1 MAINQWL
8 AFMRVTTTRLRFWLN
23 IAAIVI
29 FLGALLASLAMTSDA
44 LRNSARFDR
53 LYTLLLL
60 VNVLALVTLFTLIG
74 VNLWHLISQVRGK
87 QAGARLTVRLLSL
100 MIILSVAPVAVVYY
114 FSLEFLNQRLDSW
127 FDVNIEKA
135 LDNALT
141 LSRATLDTRMREA
154 YKQTQL
160 AADDLALDNDDSA
173 SLYLNELRARSGAS
187 EMTLL
192 APNGQIIAFDAAET
206 AQLLPHRP
214 SENVLLQLK
223 QTDSYVNLDNIE
235 GHGSYIR
242 VTIKVVQAKYVRLLH
257 ALYPVT
263 ESLNEL
269 ANNVETA
276 YIEYKERSYLQ
287 KPLKWSFT
295 LVLSLVLLFTIFGA
309 VWIAFFAAQRFVEPI
324 SDLAAATQSVARGNY
339 GTQLTVTE
347 LDELGFLVSSFN
359 EMSRKIA
366 QARDAVR
373 QSQQLA
379 ESQRIYLEA
388 VLSRLSSGVIS
399 LDAENRLLTANT
411 AAEQILGVP
420 LSELL
425 EQRLGNL
432 LDKYPTLQFLCDSIR
447 AHTHNLDW
455 REEIVLFGESGR
467 KVLMCRGT
475 QLEFSQDQQALNGEV
490 IVFDDIT
497 TLIQAQRTAA
507 WSEVARRLAH
517 EIKNPLTPIQLS
529 AERLRHKYLRT
540 LPEKEA
546 ETLDRLTHTI
556 IQQVDNMKEMVN
568 AFSDYARTPVM
579 KFQTIQFNQLVKEV
593 LDLYQSTMTPIEEI
607 LDLYDHPL
615 SQFQLHLAENL
626 PNIQA
631 DKGRLRQVLH
641 NLIKNALEATPHPNI
656 VTVTTQWVS
665 HANLEQV
672 ELRVQDQGVGVPVE
686 KLDSVFEPY
695 VTTKAKGTG
704 LGLAIVK
711 KIVDEHGG
719 TVWIE
724 NHGGACVVVRLP
736 VQKLVE
742 V

>member
-1 MAINQWL
+1 
-8 AFMRVTTTRLRFWLN
+8 MRVTTSKLRFWLN
-23 IAAIVI
+23 IAAIII

-44 LRNSARFDR
+44 LRNAARFDR
-53 LYTLLLL
+53 LYTMLLLI
-60 VNVLALVTLFTLIG
+60 NVLALVTLLTLIG
-74 VNLWHLISQVRGK
+74 VNLWHLIHQVRGK
-87 QAGARLTVRLLSL
+87 QVGARLTLRLLSL
-100 MIILSVAPVAVVYY
+100 LIILSVTPVTVVYY

-127 FDVNIEKA
+127 LDVNIETA

-141 LSRATLDTRMREA
+141 LSRTTLDTRIREA
-154 YKQTQL
+154 YKQTQR
-160 AADDLALDNDDSA
+160 AADDLALDNDDDA
-173 SLYLNELRARSGAS
+173 SLFLNELRARSGAS

-223 QTDSYVNLDNIE
+223 QTDSYVNLDSIE

-242 VTIKVVQAKYVRLLH
+242 VVIKIVRAKYVRLLH
-257 ALYPVT
+257 ALYPIT

-269 ANNVETA
+269 ANNIETA
-276 YIEYKERSYLQ
+276 YVKYRERSYLQ

-295 LVLSLVLLFTIFGA
+295 LVLSLVLLFSIFGA
-309 VWIAFFAAQRFVEPI
+309 VWVAFFAAQRFVEPI

-339 GTQLTVTE
+339 GTQLAVTE

-366 QARDAVR
+366 KARDEVR
-373 QSQQLA
+373 HSQQLA

-399 LDAENRLLTANT
+399 LDAEDRLLTANT

-425 EQRLGNL
+425 ERRLAELSEN
-432 LDKYPTLQFLCDSIR
+432 YPTLQVLNNSIQSH
-447 AHTHNLDW
+447 AHHLDW
-455 REEIVLFGESGR
+455 REEVVIFSESGR
-467 KVLMCRGT
+467 KVLMCRGA
-475 QLEFSQDQQALNGEV
+475 QLEFSSDQRALNGEV

-556 IQQVDNMKEMVN
+556 IQQVDTMKEMVN

-579 KFQTIQFNQLVKEV
+579 KFQELQLNQLIKEV
-593 LDLYQSTMTPIEEI
+593 VDLYHHTMTPLEDI
-607 LDLYDHPL
+607 LDLYEHPA
-615 SQFQLHLAENL
+615 SQFQLNLAEKL
-626 PNIQA
+626 PIIQA

-641 NLIKNALEATPHPNI
+641 NLVKNALEASPPHSTI
-656 VTVTTQWVS
+656 IITTQLLN
-665 HANLEQV
+665 HANLDQV
-672 ELRVQDQGVGVPVE
+672 ELRVQDQGTGIPVE

-711 KIVDEHGG
+711 KIIDEHGG
-719 TVWIE
+719 SVWIE
-724 NHGGACVVVRLP
+724 NHSGACVVVRLP
-736 VQKLVE
+736 VHGLSDLG
-742 V
+742 